1 MARATSYGCRCAIAA
16 SQQSP
21 TSLRQPGRPRSAL
34 SEGACLGAARCQ
46 TVAMDATTFLTQY
59 VPGYA
64 ALEQPERDAISHF
77 TLLWSA
83 MEGRVLQ
90 TNANPTSLVETAK
103 VMARAGQVNL
113 SAYQRSLAHFRERY
127 FIDGGFTDHFDQ
139 LLFRPRD
146 RRALVEAVLSGND
159 NDSASVVAALL
170 LIVYRLRNNLFHGA
184 KWAYGI
190 KGQQANFTFGAEVLM
205 RVLEVHGV
213 P

>member
-1 MARATSYGCRCAIAA
+1 MD
-16 SQQSP
+16 P
-21 TSLRQPGRPRSAL
+21 TN
-34 SEGACLGAARCQ
+34 
-46 TVAMDATTFLTQY
+46 FLMQY

-64 ALEQPERDAISHF
+64 ELGPPERDAISHF

-90 TNANPTSLVETAK
+90 TNANPTSLVEAVK
-103 VMARAGQVNL
+103 AMALNGQLNVG
-113 SAYQRSLAHFRERY
+113 AYQDSLAYFRNRY
-127 FIDGGFTDHFDQ
+127 FQDGGFTHHFDQ

-146 RRALVEAVLSGND
+146 RRPLVEAVLCDRQND
-159 NDSASVVAALL
+159 PISIVAALL

-190 KGQQANFTFGAEVLM
+190 RGQQANFMHGAQVLM
-205 RVLEVHGV
+205 RVLEVHG